1 MADQPETQA
10 DPDHELGLRA
20 LAFLAVVVL
29 LLVFATYFFGFG
41 ALLAIAIVGSFVMLG
56 IIIYLSSPTQKT

>member
-1 MADQPETQA
+1 MTGQTETQT
-10 DPDHELGLRA
+10 DPDQEMGLRA

-29 LLVFATYFFGFG
+29 LLVFATYFFGLG
-41 ALLAIAIVGSFVMLG
+41 ALLAVAIVGSFVMLG